1 MGFERVLFSFEGRV
15 DRLTWWVAQ
24 LVLGVVFAVTFF
36 VFNMTLGPMAAFL
49 SVVPL
54 YWSLT
59 ALNVKRLHDR
69 GHSGW
74 WLLVLVLAGVIGTF
88 SSLVLPLL
96 AGDRNTTQVAIG
108 LIGALIVLGIWSF
121 WLTLQMMLLRG
132 SPGPN
137 KYGQPPLLLVELFG
151 SEPAHAAMA
160 ASPSSIARADIAVG
174 PVRHGGGL
182 PRRAQTVEPIVRQHP
197 GRGTATPQA
206 FGKRR

>member
-1 MGFERVLFSFEGRV
+1 MGFEKVLFSFEGRV

-24 LVLGVVFAVTFF
+24 LALGVVFAIIFF
-36 VFNMTLGPMAAFL
+36 VFSMTLGPTAAFL

-74 WLLVLVLAGVIGTF
+74 WLLVLVLAGVIGA
-88 SSLVLPLL
+88 SSSVMLPLL
-96 AGDRNTTQVAIG
+96 AGDRTIVQIAVG
-108 LIGALIVLGIWSF
+108 LIGAAIVLGIWSF
-121 WLTLQMMLLRG
+121 WLTIQIMLLRG

-137 KYGQPPLLLVELFG
+137 KYGQPPLLLVEVFG
-151 SEPAHAAMA
+151 SEPAPAAA
-160 ASPSSIARADIAVG
+160 GAPSSIARAQIAVG

-182 PRRAQTVEPIVRQHP
+182 PRRPQTVEPTARQTTS
-197 GRGTATPQA
+197 RGTATPQG